1 MQQKY
6 GFKVFRFL
14 FVSPFFTIS
23 FTHEINFFSRYFDFV
38 CSVLDLI
45 FSRIYQ
51 VLKPLTNKS
60 KGVHFFFRA
69 VCSFTYFQV
78 FSEVLVILGNFLQLI
93 RDCQNMN
100 KIMSQKDELSV
111 LLLVVCLHY
120 VCYAMLVCMFA
131 LDIYYQETKLQK
143 NIAISP
149 NFLVWKFCGKEIAR
163 NYAET
168 VPFQNISTPGNQVKL
183 RYFSQCKLQL

>member
-14 FVSPFFTIS
+14 FVSAFFTIS

-51 VLKPLTNKS
+51 VLKPLINKS

-78 FSEVLVILGNFLQLI
+78 FSEVLVITLGNFLQL

-100 KIMSQKDELSV
+100 KIMSQIDELSV

-143 NIAISP
+143 ISQFHLISWCG
-149 NFLVWKFCGKEIAR
+149 NFVERKSPETTRKLCLSRTFPHREIR
-163 NYAET
+163 
-168 VPFQNISTPGNQVKL
+168 
-183 RYFSQCKLQL
+183 